1 MLLKVGKTLVSD
13 ALSQAEELMKTEKDL
28 SPAVKAMMTMLLL
41 IVRLLM
47 NRLGINSSNSST
59 SPSQDPNRV
68 RGSKKK
74 GSDVADKKKAG
85 GQKGRKGYRLNP
97 IPNPDVIKVLKLD
110 QRSLPKGRIYTEVG
124 YEARQVFDIEITRVV
139 TEYQAQILVD
149 ETGKRYV
156 AEFPPEATK
165 DAQYGLGVKAH
176 AVYLSQYQLIPY
188 ARVQDYFSE
197 QMHLPLSVGTLFN
210 FNKEAYD
217 LLEEFERIAKLNLV
231 SSAVLHADETGI
243 NINKK
248 RHWLH
253 VSSNGLWT
261 HFYPHE
267 KRGSAATNDIG
278 ILPKFKGVLCHD
290 HWKPYYI
297 MTLCLHSLCNAH
309 HLRELT
315 CAFEQDHQRWAK
327 ALMVLL
333 LEIKKEVDQSG
344 KGMLDEALC
353 LAYQKQYLAILKE
366 GRTECPDLPPP
377 LEPKKR
383 RGPVKQSKSRNLL
396 ERLIKYEEDVLRFM
410 SDPVA
415 PFTNNQAEN
424 DLRMTKVHQ
433 KISGCFRSKD
443 GALIFC
449 RIRGY
454 LSTCRKQGVNMTEA
468 LSLLFQGKMPDF
480 VYDSA

>member
-1 MLLKVGKTLVSD
+1 ME
-13 ALSQAEELMKTEKDL
+13 AEKDL
-28 SPAVKAMMTMLLL
+28 SPAMKGILTMLLL

-59 SPSQDPNRV
+59 SPSQDPNRE
-68 RGSKKK
+68 RGSKKTAK
-74 GSDVADKKKAG
+74 DAADKKKPG
-85 GQKGRKGYRLNP
+85 GQKGRAGYRLNP
-97 IPNPDVIKVLKLD
+97 ISNPDVIKVLKLD
-110 QRSLPKGRIYTEVG
+110 QRTLPKGHVYTEVG
-124 YEARQVFDIEITRVV
+124 YEARQVFDIEITRIV
-139 TEYQAQILVD
+139 TEYQAQIVVD
-149 ETGKRYV
+149 EMGKRYV
-156 AEFPPEATK
+156 AEFPREATK
-165 DAQYGLGVKAH
+165 DAQYGRQVKAH
-176 AVYLSQYQLIPY
+176 AVYMSQYQLIPY
-188 ARVQDYFSE
+188 ARVQDYFAE
-197 QMHLPLSVGTLFN
+197 QMHLPLSVGTLCN
-210 FNKEAYD
+210 FNKAAYD

-231 SSAVLHADETGI
+231 ASAVLHADETGI

-248 RHWLH
+248 LHWLH
-253 VSSNGLWT
+253 VASNGLWT

-267 KRGSAATNDIG
+267 KRGSVATNEIG

-315 CAFEQDHQRWAK
+315 RAFEQDSQNWAK
-327 ALMVLL
+327 ALMALL
-333 LEIKKEVDQSG
+333 LEIKKEVDKRG

-353 LAYQKQYLAILKE
+353 LTYQTQYLSILKE
-366 GRTECPDLPPP
+366 GRTECPDLPSPP
-377 LEPKKR
+377 EGEKKRGPPKK
-383 RGPVKQSKSRNLL
+383 SKSRNLL
-396 ERLIKYEEDVLRFM
+396 ERLVKYEEDVLRFM

-415 PFTNNQAEN
+415 PFTNNQAES

-454 LSTCRKQGVNMTEA
+454 LSSCRKHGVNMTEA
-468 LSLLFQGKMPDF
+468 LTLLFQGKMPDF
-480 VYDSA
+480 VYDSI

>member
-1 MLLKVGKTLVSD
+1 MKAGVLVSD
-13 ALSQAEELMKTEKDL
+13 ALSQAEALMKTEKNL
-28 SPAVKAMMTMLLL
+28 SPAVKAVITLLL
-41 IVRLLM
+41 LVVRLLM

-68 RGSKKK
+68 RGSKKSAQD
-74 GSDVADKKKAG
+74 GTDKKKPG
-85 GQKGRKGYRLNP
+85 GQKGRTGHRLNP
-97 IPNPDVIKVLKLD
+97 ISNPDVVKVLKLD
-110 QRSLPKGRIYTEVG
+110 QRTLPKGHVYTEIG
-124 YEARQVFDIEITRVV
+124 YEARQVFDIEIKRIV

-149 ETGKRYV
+149 EMGKRYV
-156 AEFPPEATK
+156 AEFPSEATK
-165 DAQYGLGVKAH
+165 DAQYGLQVKAH
-176 AVYLSQYQLIPY
+176 AVYMSQYQLIPY

-197 QMHLPLSVGTLFN
+197 QMHLPLSVGTLCN
-210 FNKEAYD
+210 FNKAAYD

-231 SSAVLHADETGI
+231 AAVVLHADETGI

-248 RHWLH
+248 LHWLH
-253 VSSNGLWT
+253 VASNGLWT

-267 KRGSAATNDIG
+267 KRGSAATNEIG

-315 CAFEQDHQRWAK
+315 RAFEQDNQIWAK
-327 ALMVLL
+327 ALMILL
-333 LEIKKEVDQSG
+333 LEIKKEVDKSG

-353 LAYQKQYLAILKE
+353 LAYQTQYLAILKE

-377 LEPKKR
+377 PEGEKKRGPPKK
-383 RGPVKQSKSRNLL
+383 SKSRNLL

-410 SDPVA
+410 SDPIA

-433 KISGCFRSKD
+433 KISGCFRSND

-454 LSTCRKQGVNMTEA
+454 LSSCRKHGVNMTEA
-468 LSLLFQGKMPDF
+468 LTLLFQGKMPDF
-480 VYDSA
+480 VYDSI

>member
-1 MLLKVGKTLVSD
+1 MN
-13 ALSQAEELMKTEKDL
+13 TEKDL
-28 SPAVKAMMTMLLL
+28 SPAMKGILSLLL
-41 IVRLLM
+41 LVVRLLM

-59 SPSQDPNRV
+59 SPSQDPHRV
-68 RGSKKK
+68 RGSKKTAK
-74 GSDVADKKKAG
+74 DAADKKKPG
-85 GQKGRKGYRLNP
+85 GQKGRTGHRLNP

-110 QRSLPKGRIYTEVG
+110 QRTLPKGHVYTEVG
-124 YEARQVFDIEITRVV
+124 YEARQVFDIEIKRIV

-149 ETGKRYV
+149 EMGKRYV

-188 ARVQDYFSE
+188 ARVQDYLTE
-197 QMHLPLSVGTLFN
+197 QMHLTISVGTLFN
-210 FNKEAYD
+210 FNKVAYD
-217 LLEEFERIAKLNLV
+217 LLEDFERIAKLNLV
-231 SSAVLHADETGI
+231 AAAVLHADETGI

-248 RHWLH
+248 LHWLH
-253 VSSNGLWT
+253 VASNGLWT
-261 HFYPHE
+261 HFYPHA
-267 KRGSAATNDIG
+267 KRGSIATNEIG
-278 ILPKFKGVLCHD
+278 IIPAFKGVLCHD

-315 CAFEQDHQRWAK
+315 RAFEQDNQIWAK

-333 LEIKKEVDQSG
+333 LEIKKEVDKSG
-344 KGMLDEALC
+344 KGILDEALC
-353 LAYQKQYLAILKE
+353 LAYQEQYLAILKA

-396 ERLIKYEEDVLRFM
+396 ERLFDYHKDVLRFM

-433 KISGCFRSKD
+433 KISGCFRSND

-454 LSTCRKQGVNMTEA
+454 LSSCRKHGVNMTEA
-468 LSLLFQGKMPDF
+468 LTLLFQGKMPDF
-480 VYDSA
+480 VYDST

>member
-1 MLLKVGKTLVSD
+1 MN
-13 ALSQAEELMKTEKDL
+13 TEKDL
-28 SPAVKAMMTMLLL
+28 SPAMKGILSLLL
-41 IVRLLM
+41 LVVRLLM

-59 SPSQDPNRV
+59 SPSQDPHRV
-68 RGSKKK
+68 RGSKKTAK
-74 GSDVADKKKAG
+74 DAADKKKPG
-85 GQKGRKGYRLNP
+85 GQKGRTGHRLNQ
-97 IPNPDVIKVLKLD
+97 IASPDVTKVLKLD
-110 QRSLPKGRIYTEVG
+110 QRTLPKGHTYTEIG
-124 YEARQVFDIEITRVV
+124 YETRQVFDIEIKRVV
-139 TEYQAQILVD
+139 TEYQAQILED

-156 AEFPPEATK
+156 AAFPPEAIK

-188 ARVQDYFSE
+188 ARVQDYLTE
-197 QMHLPLSVGTLFN
+197 QMHLAISVGTLFN
-210 FNKEAYD
+210 FNKAAYD
-217 LLEEFERIAKLNLV
+217 LLEDFERIAKLNLV
-231 SSAVLHADETGI
+231 AAAVLHADETGI

-248 RHWLH
+248 LHWLH
-253 VSSNGLWT
+253 VASNGLWT
-261 HFYPHE
+261 HFYPHA
-267 KRGSAATNDIG
+267 KRGSIATNEIG
-278 ILPKFKGVLCHD
+278 IIPAFKGVLCHD

-315 CAFEQDHQRWAK
+315 RAFEQDNQIWAK

-333 LEIKKEVDQSG
+333 LEIKKEVDKSG

-353 LAYQKQYLAILKE
+353 LAYQEQYLAILKA

-396 ERLIKYEEDVLRFM
+396 ERLFDYHKDVLRFM

-433 KISGCFRSKD
+433 KISGCFRSND

-454 LSTCRKQGVNMTEA
+454 LSSCRKHGVNMTEA
-468 LSLLFQGKMPDF
+468 LTLLFQGKMPDF
-480 VYDSA
+480 VYDST

>member
-1 MLLKVGKTLVSD
+1 LLKVGGTLVSD

-41 IVRLLM
+41 VVRLLM

-68 RGSKKK
+68 RGSKKTAK
-74 GSDVADKKKAG
+74 DAADKKKPG
-85 GQKGRKGYRLNP
+85 GQKGRTGHRLNP
-97 IPNPDVIKVLKLD
+97 ISSPDVIKVLKLD
-110 QRSLPKGRIYTEVG
+110 QRTLPKGHVYTEIG
-124 YEARQVFDIEITRVV
+124 YEARQVFDIEIKRIV

-149 ETGKRYV
+149 EMGKRYV

-165 DAQYGLGVKAH
+165 DAQYGLQVKAH
-176 AVYLSQYQLIPY
+176 AVYMSQYQLIPY

-197 QMHLPLSVGTLFN
+197 QMHLPLSVGTLCN
-210 FNKEAYD
+210 FNKAAYD

-231 SSAVLHADETGI
+231 AGAVLHADETGI

-248 RHWLH
+248 LHWLH
-253 VSSNGLWT
+253 VASNGLWT

-267 KRGSAATNDIG
+267 KRGSAATNEIG

-315 CAFEQDHQRWAK
+315 RAFEQDNQRWAK
-327 ALMVLL
+327 ALMILL
-333 LEIKKEVDQSG
+333 LEIKKEVDKSG

-353 LAYQKQYLAILKE
+353 LAYQTKYLAILKE

-383 RGPVKQSKSRNLL
+383 RGPIKQSKSRNLL
-396 ERLIKYEEDVLRFM
+396 ERLIDYHQDVLRFM

-433 KISGCFRSKD
+433 KISGCFRSND

-454 LSTCRKQGVNMTEA
+454 LSSCRKHGVNMTEA
-468 LSLLFQGKMPDF
+468 LTLLFQGKMPDF
-480 VYDSA
+480 VYDSI

>member
-1 MLLKVGKTLVSD
+1 MLVSD
-13 ALSQAEELMKTEKDL
+13 ALKKAEDFMNTEKDL
-28 SPAVKAMMTMLLL
+28 SPAMKGILSLLL
-41 IVRLLM
+41 LVVRLLM

-59 SPSQDPNRV
+59 SPSQDPHRV
-68 RGSKKK
+68 RGSKKTAK
-74 GSDVADKKKAG
+74 DAADKKKPG
-85 GQKGRKGYRLNP
+85 GQKGRTGHRLNP

-110 QRSLPKGRIYTEVG
+110 QRTLPKGHVYTEVG
-124 YEARQVFDIEITRVV
+124 YEARQVFDIEIKRIV

-149 ETGKRYV
+149 EMGKRYV

-188 ARVQDYFSE
+188 ARVQDYLTE
-197 QMHLPLSVGTLFN
+197 QMHLTISVGTLFN
-210 FNKEAYD
+210 FNKVAYD
-217 LLEEFERIAKLNLV
+217 LLEDFERIAKLNLV
-231 SSAVLHADETGI
+231 AAAVLHADETGI

-248 RHWLH
+248 LHWLH
-253 VSSNGLWT
+253 VASNGLWT
-261 HFYPHE
+261 HFYPHA
-267 KRGSAATNDIG
+267 KRGSIATNEIG
-278 ILPKFKGVLCHD
+278 IIPAFKGVLCHD

-315 CAFEQDHQRWAK
+315 RAFEQDNQIWAK

-333 LEIKKEVDQSG
+333 LEIKKEVDKSG
-344 KGMLDEALC
+344 KGILDEALC
-353 LAYQKQYLAILKE
+353 LAYQEQYLAILKA

-396 ERLIKYEEDVLRFM
+396 ERLFDYHKDVLRFM

-433 KISGCFRSKD
+433 KISGCFRSND

-454 LSTCRKQGVNMTEA
+454 LSSCRKHGVNMTEA
-468 LSLLFQGKMPDF
+468 LTLLFQGKMPDF
-480 VYDSA
+480 VYDST